1 MYTLVSHLPH
11 LFDNAPGVW
20 KVGFLSALRDEYN
33 EKWGISQT
41 EKQINKILE
50 RENLNGWRLI
60 NSIHTYHQNPP
71 DFEEDY
77 TLPESREEFRAASS
91 QIVYLYFEKV
101 E

>member
-1 MYTLVSHLPH
+1 MVKNKVVEVLVFHYE
-11 LFDNAPGVW
+11 DN
-20 KVGFLSALRDEYN
+20 N
-33 EKWGISQT
+33 EKSRVISQT

-71 DFEEDY
+71 DFEEDDDEEDY
-77 TLPESREEFRAASS
+77 TPPESREEFRAASS

>member
-1 MYTLVSHLPH
+1 MVKNKVVEVLVFHYE
-11 LFDNAPGVW
+11 D
-20 KVGFLSALRDEYN
+20 YN
-33 EKWGISQT
+33 EKSWAPSQT
-41 EKQINKILE
+41 EKQINKILK

-71 DFEEDY
+71 DFEEDDDEEVY
-77 TLPESREEFRAASS
+77 TEVESREEFRAASS